1 MIMLRIAVQSKGRL
15 YEETMTMF
23 KEASIK
29 VDENKRTLLVRAKNF
44 PVELLYLRDDDIPQ
58 VVAGGVADIGI
69 VGENEYVEKGEK
81 ANIVKRLDFS
91 KCRLSL
97 AIPKA
102 ENYEGPQWFEGK
114 KIATSY
120 PNILRNYLNNV
131 NVNAEI
137 YEITGSVE
145 VSPAIGV
152 ADCIF
157 DIVSSGGTLV
167 SNNLKEVEVVM
178 KSEALMIGHPGLE
191 KDPEKKT
198 ILDEL
203 LFRYASY
210 KNAEGKKYIILNI
223 PNEKIE
229 EAKKL
234 LPGMKSP
241 TVTPLLEEGWS
252 SMQSVIEE
260 DCFWER
266 ISKLKAI
273 GAEGILVIPIEKM
286 IL

>member
-1 MIMLRIAVQSKGRL
+1 MLRIAIQAKGRL
-15 YEETMTMF
+15 FEETMNMF
-23 KEASIK
+23 AESSIK
-29 VDENKRTLLVRAKNF
+29 IEPSKRTLLVPAKNF
-44 PVELLYLRDDDIPQ
+44 PIEVLFLRDDDIPQ
-58 VVAGGVADIGI
+58 VVASGIADVGV
-69 VGENEYVEKGEK
+69 VGENEYVERRQK

-102 ENYEGPQWFEGK
+102 ENYEGVRWFEGK
-114 KIATSY
+114 RIATSY
-120 PNILRNYLNNV
+120 PSILRDFLKKNNV
-131 NVNAEI
+131 HADI

-145 VSPAIGV
+145 ISPAIGV

-157 DIVSSGGTLV
+157 DIVSSGSTLV

-178 KSEALMIGHPGLE
+178 NSEALLIGHKGLSKE
-191 KDPEKKT
+191 KQD

-203 LFRYASY
+203 LFRFESY

-223 PNEKIE
+223 PNDKIA
-229 EAKKL
+229 EACQL

-241 TVTPLLEEGWS
+241 TITPLFDKGWS

-260 DCFWER
+260 ESFWDK
-266 ISKLKAI
+266 ISQLKAI
-273 GAEGILVIPIEKM
+273 GAEGILVLPIEKM

>member
-1 MIMLRIAVQSKGRL
+1 MLRIAIQAKGRL
-15 YEETMTMF
+15 FEETMNMF
-23 KEASIK
+23 AESSIK
-29 VDENKRTLLVRAKNF
+29 IEPSKRTLLVPAKNF
-44 PVELLYLRDDDIPQ
+44 PVEVLFLRDDDIPQ
-58 VVAGGVADIGI
+58 VVASGIADVGV
-69 VGENEYVEKGEK
+69 VGENEFVERRQK
-81 ANIVKRLDFS
+81 ADIVKRLDFS

-102 ENYEGPQWFEGK
+102 ENYEGVQWFEGK
-114 KIATSY
+114 RIATSY
-120 PNILRNYLNNV
+120 PGILRDFLKKNNV
-131 NVNAEI
+131 KADI

-145 VSPAIGV
+145 ISPAIGV

-157 DIVSSGGTLV
+157 DIVSSGSTLV

-178 KSEALMIGHPGLE
+178 HSEALLIGHKGLSKE
-191 KDPEKKT
+191 KQA

-203 LFRYASY
+203 LFRFESY

-223 PNEKIE
+223 PNDKIE
-229 EAKKL
+229 EACRL

-241 TVTPLLEEGWS
+241 TITPLYDKGWS

-260 DCFWER
+260 DSFWDK
-266 ISKLKAI
+266 ISQLKAI
-273 GAEGILVIPIEKM
+273 GAEGILVLPIEKM